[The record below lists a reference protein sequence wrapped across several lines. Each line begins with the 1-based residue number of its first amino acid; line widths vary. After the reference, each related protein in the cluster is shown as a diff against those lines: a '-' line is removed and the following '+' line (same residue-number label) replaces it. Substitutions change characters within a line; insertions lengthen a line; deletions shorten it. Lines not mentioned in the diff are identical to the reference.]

1 MHISRAKGSSQI
13 SNLRPEM
20 LRCLLSSVAL
30 RYSCSSRKPAE
41 SETAPSDE
49 NEDLQ
54 EMETKKKKPCEA
66 EQLSKMK
73 YPRFN
78 LKKVRLKKGPEPFL
92 ASPCH
97 NLVITMLCNTEE

>member
-1 MHISRAKGSSQI
+1 MPDRRCRWKRQTCTSRELKG
-13 SNLRPEM
+13 LR
-20 LRCLLSSVAL
+20 RVLSYGLKCFDVCCRVSHCL

-78 LKKVRLKKGPEPFL
+78 LKKVRLKKGPEPF
-92 ASPCH
+92 
-97 NLVITMLCNTEE
+97 